1 MMTTVITEYPLIAPA
16 APPANHLRK
25 PTLFKPSAIVTSV
38 ANQTS
43 TFQACLCASTS
54 SHPTM
59 RAITINE
66 STNSATVVALISSPP
81 KIQRP
86 SASKASTAIDT
97 SLKVM
102 RPIFLSSSAAQVVT
116 SGLLL
121 ISGGY
126 IL

>member
-1 MMTTVITEYPLIAPA
+1 GHHGITAHRPCRATGEPFEKPDLVQTVGHRDQCGKPNEHVPSLFVCEHTFHSTT
-16 APPANHLRK
+16 
-25 PTLFKPSAIVTSV
+25 
-38 ANQTS
+38 
-43 TFQACLCASTS
+43 
-54 SHPTM
+54 

-102 RPIFLSSSAAQVVT
+102 RPIFLSSSAAQAGT

-121 ISGGY
+121 SSGG
-126 IL
+126 